1 MAVRW
6 TTKEIS
12 QLSNVCYNRGLEKAQ
27 VRDMEGAILELKR
40 CLQLNKNHIDARN
53 LLGLVYYE
61 IGEMADALAEWVIST
76 NLQARGNQAIGYIGK
91 LQEKQEFLNEMV
103 MASKNYNQALTL
115 LGEESDDLAILQ
127 LNKVIRLNPH
137 YVKAYQLLALVYIKH
152 HSYAKAERS
161 IKKALAIDNSNAL
174 SLRYLNELKR
184 IANARKK
191 GKLEDLTKDD
201 SAQFDT
207 LSGDDVIIPTYHG
220 DVLGGWLTV
229 VNLLV
234 GILIGLACFYFMV
247 LPAQLSGVS
256 ASYNRKLVEINQSHD
271 AQDAQ
276 VEALTGRVA
285 NLEEQLKSTTDTW
298 GYESRTSQAAIARY
312 QALLDVLAAL
322 DSNVPEVY
330 LSGVTALQEM
340 DLSDVT
346 EETYLS
352 VHAAAQARV
361 QGEIAGKLLEWGKVS
376 LASGD
381 YEAALTYLM
390 QSLQYNSASP
400 ETIYYVGQ
408 TYKMSGNSTDAIIWF
423 TRVVND
429 YPEDPFAEMARVA
442 RDGE

>member
-1 MAVRW
+1 M
-6 TTKEIS
+6 
-12 QLSNVCYNRGLEKAQ
+12 
-27 VRDMEGAILELKR
+27 
-40 CLQLNKNHIDARN
+40 
-53 LLGLVYYE
+53 
-61 IGEMADALAEWVIST
+61 
-76 NLQARGNQAIGYIGK
+76 
-91 LQEKQEFLNEMV
+91 
-103 MASKNYNQALTL
+103 
-115 LGEESDDLAILQ
+115 
-127 LNKVIRLNPH
+127 
-137 YVKAYQLLALVYIKH
+137 
-152 HSYAKAERS
+152 
-161 IKKALAIDNSNAL
+161 
-174 SLRYLNELKR
+174 
-184 IANARKK
+184 
-191 GKLEDLTKDD
+191 
-201 SAQFDT
+201 
-207 LSGDDVIIPTYHG
+207 
-220 DVLGGWLTV
+220 LGGWLTV

-408 TYKMSGNSTDAIIWF
+408 TYKLSGNSTDAIIWF